1 MRLRCVSRSTGN
13 YGPLFNLEPESVGW
27 IGQGRNVPIPKSGYQ
42 GRSTTMEDFHL
53 IIGDCR
59 HNIKTVE
66 KVDYIFTG
74 PPDFDEVGLD
84 PKSSSDCSEYWGLL
98 RRACDAMINVSPVIT
113 IAITD
118 RKCDGK
124 IISKHTFLIHHFISK
139 GWTFLSHK
147 IWIKTVKRNLY
158 RLTYT
163 HIMSF
168 SNEKKVKQSHPDAYE
183 YDVFSKKEEGWRGY
197 EYGINLE
204 VVEPFIWNFTD
215 EGDTVLDPFLGSGTT
230 AVACL
235 QNNRKCI
242 GIELTEKAA
251 VTAKSRVAEQG
262 GLERARKLFE

>member
-1 MRLRCVSRSTGN
+1 
-13 YGPLFNLEPESVGW
+13 
-27 IGQGRNVPIPKSGYQ
+27 
-42 GRSTTMEDFHL
+42 MEDFNL

-59 HNIKTVE
+59 HNIATIE
-66 KVDYIFTG
+66 DRVDYVFTG
-74 PPDFDEVGLD
+74 PPDFDEINLN
-84 PKSSSDCSEYWGLL
+84 PRNKKAHIEYFELL
-98 RRACDAMINVSPVIT
+98 ADVCTSLMCISPIIT

-118 RKCDGK
+118 RKCDGT
-124 IISKHTFLIHHFISK
+124 IIGKHGFFLNHF
-139 GWTFLSHK
+139 GCRNWLLLSHK

-168 SNEKKVKQSHPDAYE
+168 AKEKPKQNHPDAYE
-183 YDVFSKKEEGWRGY
+183 YDVYSKKEEGWRGY

-204 VVEPFIWNFTD
+204 VVEPFIWNFTN

-242 GIELTEKAA
+242 GIELTEEAA
-251 VTAKSRVAEQG
+251 AIAKSRVAEQG
-262 GLERARKLFE
+262 RMERARKLFE

>member
-1 MRLRCVSRSTGN
+1 MN
-13 YGPLFNLEPESVGW
+13 
-27 IGQGRNVPIPKSGYQ
+27 
-42 GRSTTMEDFHL
+42 DFHL

-59 HNIKTVE
+59 HNIGTVG

-74 PPDFDEVGLD
+74 PPDFDEINLD
-84 PKSSSDCSEYWGLL
+84 PLIDAHYAQYFELL
-98 RRACDAMINVSPVIT
+98 VHAFEGMMDISPVIT

-118 RKCDGK
+118 RKRKGT
-124 IISKHTFLIHHFISK
+124 IIPKHSFIIQYFREKS
-139 GWTFLSHK
+139 WELLSHK

-168 SNEKKVKQSHPDAYE
+168 SNQKKVDQNHPDAYE

-204 VVEPFIWNFTD
+204 IVEPFIWNFTN

-242 GIELTEKAA
+242 GIELTEKAGA
-251 VTAKSRVAEQG
+251 IAERRVTDQG
-262 GLERARKLFE
+262 GIERARKFFE